1 MVVLAYLALLFA
13 MLYGWVMNIVTIAQ
27 SGLLEVGLLEIT
39 GIMVLRLV
47 GIFVFPLGSVLGY
60 V

>member
-1 MVVLAYLALLFA
+1 MVALAYIALLFA
-13 MLYGWVMNIVTIAQ
+13 MLYGWVMNIVIIAQ
-27 SGLLEVGLLEIT
+27 SGLLEIT
-39 GIMVLRLV
+39 GMTVLRLV